1 MVPNVDAVA
10 EVSLLSMTSL
20 LELFADCD
28 ELAVAEGHND
38 QKERD
43 CGFLTLIDLSVSES
57 ESTDWNK
64 KKKLVKLV
72 LSNRL
77 IDIKDVWSTIF
88 VENKTFQKSLQERD
102 CGFLTLIDPAV
113 SESESTEW
121 IYVRRKKLVIVW

>member
-1 MVPNVDAVA
+1 MVPNAVA

-57 ESTDWNK
+57 DSTD
-64 KKKLVKLV
+64 
-72 LSNRL
+72 
-77 IDIKDVWSTIF
+77 
-88 VENKTFQKSLQERD
+88 
-102 CGFLTLIDPAV
+102 
-113 SESESTEW
+113 W
-121 IYVRRKKLVIVW
+121 IYVRRKKKSLNWCCRIVS